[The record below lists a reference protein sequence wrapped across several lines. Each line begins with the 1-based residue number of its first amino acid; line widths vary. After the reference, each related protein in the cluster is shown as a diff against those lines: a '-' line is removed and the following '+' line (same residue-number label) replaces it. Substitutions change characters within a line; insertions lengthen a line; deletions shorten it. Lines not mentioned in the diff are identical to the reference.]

1 MICSLTAISADHS
14 TCRLT
19 CRKPALHWACNMQLV
34 THIFSRGKKKKWI
47 HKNSHSIPFVGSQ
60 PSSNHIWRK
69 TIHFPYQLRVSFSW
83 EDKSRGDPF
92 ISKFWACS
100 IWSAL
105 RYAIRAIHDTFI
117 FYRLTKHRTS
127 YFNILYFKTGRS
139 QSTKLSP
146 FCHTQATNT
155 CLTVEGQSLVAYMKS
170 E

>member
-1 MICSLTAISADHS
+1 MFINSHQCWPQHLQTTLQKTSTA
-14 TCRLT
+14 LN
-19 CRKPALHWACNMQLV
+19 CNMQLG
-34 THIFSRGKKKKWI
+34 THMFSSEKQMWI
-47 HKNSHSIPFVGSQ
+47 HTIFNLLTVNFLLITYEKRQLHF
-60 PSSNHIWRK
+60 
-69 TIHFPYQLRVSFSW
+69 TIHWGGFLHISW
-83 EDKSRGDPF
+83 ESKGRGDAF

-105 RYAIRAIHDTFI
+105 TYAVRAIYDTLI
-117 FYRLTKHRTS
+117 FYRLMKHMAN